1 MARKRHPADLADDRR
16 IAAAGAF
23 VVAFRKSPHER
34 YRVEAGTLAE
44 ARRAAAALDA
54 EHGRFGR
61 RAIIYAITPEGVQL
75 AVPEGFP
82 FA

>member
-1 MARKRHPADLADDRR
+1 MPRRHPADLADDRR
-16 IAAAGAF
+16 IAAAQAF

-34 YRVEAGTLAE
+34 YRVEVGTLEE
-44 ARRAAAALDA
+44 ARRAAATLNA
-54 EHGRFGR
+54 EHGQFGR
-61 RAIIYAITPEGVQL
+61 RAMVYAITPEGSQI